1 MERKWSSGVTDEWQ
15 QRGRDNQ
22 RNGSISSSD
31 KYLNFKGASADT
43 GMWKRGTS
51 PAPPPP
57 PLLLLL
63 LANHLTTLLYLG
75 HSNVLL
81 LPPLAD
87 ALCHNPPPKKKIGRK
102 EKKSEETV
110 VKETRNFLPNDSRS
124 CFQVFLISNVFLLSD
139 LATSVSG

>member
-1 MERKWSSGVTDEWQ
+1 MEGNWSGGVTDEWQ

-31 KYLNFKGASADT
+31 KYLNFKGASAD
-43 GMWKRGTS
+43 RGDVDVPHHPS

-87 ALCHNPPPKKKIGRK
+87 ALCHNLPPKK
-102 EKKSEETV
+102 
-110 VKETRNFLPNDSRS
+110 
-124 CFQVFLISNVFLLSD
+124 
-139 LATSVSG
+139 

>member
-1 MERKWSSGVTDEWQ
+1 MGRNWSGGVTDEWQ

-31 KYLNFKGASADT
+31 KYLNFKGAPTDT
-43 GMWKRGTS
+43 GDVDVPHHPS
-51 PAPPPP
+51 PTPTPPTP

-63 LANHLTTLLYLG
+63 LANHLATLLYLG

-87 ALCHNPPPKKKIGRK
+87 ALCHNPPHHPNPKKKIGRK
-102 EKKSEETV
+102 EKRSEETGT
-110 VKETRNFLPNDSRS
+110 KEARNFLPNDSRS
-124 CFQVFLISNVFLLSD
+124 CFQDFPHL
-139 LATSVSG
+139 